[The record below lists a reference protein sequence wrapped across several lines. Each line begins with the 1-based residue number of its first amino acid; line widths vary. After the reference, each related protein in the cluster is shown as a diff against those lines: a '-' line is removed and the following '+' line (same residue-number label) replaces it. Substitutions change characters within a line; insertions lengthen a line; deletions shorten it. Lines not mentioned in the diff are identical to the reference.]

1 MVSLLVASSLVGNYV
16 DVGALAGTY
25 DGFGALGADVQG
37 GMQLD
42 THPVWGHASLA
53 IGESTQMG
61 RDPGTF
67 VRVALGLETRVCL
80 HPHACFV
87 GGADLG
93 FEHASVGQLGF
104 APIEGDPNDPGAY
117 HSATHAVAIPRL
129 GFEAGAD
136 TLKLVVLVEAPRDL
150 GGDSAD
156 GGITVTGGASFRF

>member
-1 MVSLLVASSLVGNYV
+1 MLSLLVASQLANNYV

-25 DGFGALGADVQG
+25 DGFGARGADFQL

-42 THPVWGHASLA
+42 THPVWGHASLG
-53 IGESTQMG
+53 IGESTQTG

-104 APIEGDPNDPGAY
+104 ASVEGDPNDPSSY
-117 HSATHAVAIPRL
+117 NSATHAVVIPRV

-136 TLKLVVLVEAPRDL
+136 RLKLVVLVEAPRDL

-156 GGITVTGGASFRF
+156 GGVSVTGGLSFRY